1 MPKNTAPE
9 NREPFIAS
17 LETAPLPTP
26 GTLRKRRN
34 ILYQLG
40 RFTASNLRLAVMVFS
55 PKS

>member
-17 LETAPLPTP
+17 LDTAPLPTP